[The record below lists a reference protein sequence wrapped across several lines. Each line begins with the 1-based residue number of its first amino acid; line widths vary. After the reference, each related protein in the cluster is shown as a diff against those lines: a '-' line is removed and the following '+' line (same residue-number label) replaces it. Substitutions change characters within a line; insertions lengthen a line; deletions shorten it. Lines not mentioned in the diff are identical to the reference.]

1 MHCTDP
7 TRIPQRQRET
17 LATRQG
23 TLHYRRTQTYH
34 GTQGHMG
41 SREET
46 EKRKIQLLQGKGKW
60 SFIKKLPSMTK
71 PGRGGG
77 VYYNCL
83 LLVL

>member
-1 MHCTDP
+1 MLYFSIEYNSP
-7 TRIPQRQRET
+7 LKQKKLT

-23 TLHYRRTQTYH
+23 TLHYRGTPTDH

-46 EKRKIQLLQGKGKW
+46 EKRKRQLLQGKGKW
-60 SFIKKLPSMTK
+60 GFTKKLPSITK

-77 VYYNCL
+77 GN
-83 LLVL
+83 